1 MSNAWIVYVKNAEM
15 YSMWI
20 NLLDVYKIKNVIFV
34 SEKPNEEM
42 WAKVK
47 HSRKYD
53 PIQGKVNS

>member
-1 MSNAWIVYVKNAEM
+1 MSNAWIVYVKNQEM

-34 SEKPNEEM
+34 SEKPSEEM

-47 HSRKYD
+47 HSRKHD
-53 PIQGKVNS
+53 PIAGRVN